1 MKKNIFLILI
11 LFLITGCS
19 CNYNISLNKD
29 LTVDE
34 EIIIYGTNRL
44 YNAYYKTN
52 RVDVLKENLENY
64 VEELEVDNYESSLVE
79 DVNPY
84 IIIKRKYQNMEEY
97 LNNSKFFNDYFD
109 EISYNKSGN
118 IVKIDTIGFNPNEE
132 DNPDRF
138 YVENALI
145 NVKLSY
151 EVNNANTSIVDDK
164 TNTFQYNLLE
174 NDSDFKLLI
183 NYDISKKF
191 NPLKKNMIYIVGA
204 ILVIVITWL
213 ILFLVNRKKKI

>member
-52 RVDVLKENLENY
+52 KVDVLKENLENY
-64 VEELEVDNYESSLVE
+64 VEELEVNNYEYSLVE

-118 IVKIDTIGFNPNEE
+118 IVKIETIGFNPNEE

-151 EVNNANTSIVDDK
+151 EVSNANTSIVDDK

-191 NPLKKNMIYIVGA
+191 NPHKKNMIYIVGA